1 MYHPD
6 RNARGGARLGGLA
19 LAAALVVT
27 AMPAEARLT
36 DPGYGGSLS
45 GGYFHGLPVRASAPS
60 ARPSDPEISGVAGA
74 NCRSC
79 ARPCRTGSAGR
90 CSGQCKSATSSATYQ
105 VCD

>member
-6 RNARGGARLGGLA
+6 RNARRGARLGALA
-19 LAAALVVT
+19 LSAALVLT
-27 AMPAEARLT
+27 AMPAEARLS

-45 GGYFHGLPVRASAPS
+45 GGYFHGLPVRASAPP

-74 NCRSC
+74 NCRIL
-79 ARPCRTGSAGR
+79 RQTVQDRIGGTVLRTL
-90 CSGQCKSATSSATYQ
+90 Q

>member
-6 RNARGGARLGGLA
+6 RNARRGAQLGGLV
-19 LAAALVVT
+19 LAAALVLM

-36 DPGYGGSLS
+36 DPGFGGSLS

-60 ARPSDPEISGVAGA
+60 TRPSDPEISGVAGA
-74 NCRSC
+74 NCRILRQ
-79 ARPCRTGSAGR
+79 AVQDRIGGTVLRTVE
-90 CSGQCKSATSSATYQ
+90 

>member
-6 RNARGGARLGGLA
+6 RNARRRARLGGLA
-19 LAAALVVT
+19 LSAALVLM

-45 GGYFHGLPVRASAPS
+45 GGYFHGLPVRASAPP

-74 NCRSC
+74 NCRIL
-79 ARPCRTGSAGR
+79 RQTVQDRIGGTVLRTV
-90 CSGQCKSATSSATYQ
+90 Q